1 MGKLDGKVAFI
12 TGAARGQGRSHAV
25 RLAQEGADIIAADL
39 CQDIES
45 VPYSL
50 ASEKDL
56 AETVEQVE
64 ALGRRIVARQAD
76 VRDEQALSQA
86 LSAGIDEFG
95 RLDIVCA
102 NAGIVSLGDP
112 LTLTREAWQDV
123 IDVNLT
129 GVWQTLKLAAP
140 HIVSGGRGGSM
151 VVTGSSASIQVIPNM
166 VHYSVA
172 KHAVIALVK
181 TFAIALGSEG
191 VRVNAVLPTMV
202 RSGMTENDFFNRL
215 FRPDLENPTQEDFL
229 QVAEQ
234 GSLLPHVPWV
244 EAIDV
249 SNAVLFLVSDEARH
263 VTGELLRVDAGVLT
277 K

>member
-1 MGKLDGKVAFI
+1 VGKLDGKVAFI
-12 TGAARGQGRSHAV
+12 TGAARGQCRSHAV

-45 VPYSL
+45 VPYAL

-123 IDVNLT
+123 IDINLT

-172 KHAVIALVK
+172 KHGVIALVK
-181 TFAIALGSEG
+181 TFAIWLGPERI
-191 VRVNAVLPTMV
+191 RVNGVLPAMV
-202 RSGMTENDFFNRL
+202 HSGMTENDFFNRL

-249 SNAVLFLVSDEARH
+249 SNAVLFLVSDEARY
-263 VTGELLRVDAGVLT
+263 VTGELLRVDAGNLT